1 MHVADLTG
9 GWIAKTNRR
18 WTGEVTISIE
28 EVGAEVDAAIAVA
41 DATVSGRWSGG
52 ANGNASCTTDAV
64 GTCSVTK
71 GAKLGDKL
79 TFTVNDVTHA
89 TFNYVPQE
97 GDILEII
104 IDDGTMAP

>member
-1 MHVADLTG
+1 MHVAGLTG

-28 EVGAEVDAAIAVA
+28 EVGAAIAVA

-52 ANGNASCTTDAV
+52 ANGNASCITDAG

-71 GAKLGDKL
+71 GAKLGQAM

-89 TFNYVPQE
+89 TFNYVPP
-97 GDILEII
+97 GGAAPPIT
-104 IDDGTMAP
+104 IDEDTPAP